1 MIKTGLEEVKGRPDY
16 VEHKDNMP
24 SELLLRKIFSDNESF
39 CKVRK
44 KNDVGWANLDSM
56 KRPMTSEQS
65 GNHQRATVEE
75 NQPRG
80 KGFPFL
86 KVSFTT
92 QSKRWTFTK
101 ASSTTKGT
109 HGYII
114 SPMEPSEVSGWL
126 PG

>member
-44 KNDVGWANLDSM
+44 KNDVGWAKLDSNE
-56 KRPMTSEQS
+56 KANHLRAICDTNLV
-65 GNHQRATVEE
+65 NHQQAGIDEI
-75 NQPRG
+75 QLRG

-92 QSKRWTFTK
+92 
-101 ASSTTKGT
+101 
-109 HGYII
+109 
-114 SPMEPSEVSGWL
+114 
-126 PG
+126 